1 MGTEALPQGDQ
12 LATAQTSQQTRGT
25 CSEAPPHDAR
35 LRVATPAGP
44 RTCFQ
49 QHAKARSSPGDEA
62 QGLWLTRSY
71 EPPHRGA
78 CAGDCRP
85 LQPTASKEARPS
97 AQRPAGT
104 RTLPATTV
112 RAWNQIP
119 PQGQRSFSEPH
130 KQPSKKYSRL
140 HPLSMGY
147 SLRSK
152 VMDAD

>member
-1 MGTEALPQGDQ
+1 MMPVSGWPHQPDPGLASDKTPKPGHRRETRHKGCGSHAHMSRLTGAPVLGTAGGLP
-12 LATAQTSQQTRGT
+12 
-25 CSEAPPHDAR
+25 
-35 LRVATPAGP
+35 
-44 RTCFQ
+44 
-49 QHAKARSSPGDEA
+49 
-62 QGLWLTRSY
+62 
-71 EPPHRGA
+71 
-78 CAGDCRP
+78 
-85 LQPTASKEARPS
+85 PTATKEARPS

-112 RAWNQIP
+112 CAWNQIP

-130 KQPSKKYSRL
+130 KQPSKKYCRL